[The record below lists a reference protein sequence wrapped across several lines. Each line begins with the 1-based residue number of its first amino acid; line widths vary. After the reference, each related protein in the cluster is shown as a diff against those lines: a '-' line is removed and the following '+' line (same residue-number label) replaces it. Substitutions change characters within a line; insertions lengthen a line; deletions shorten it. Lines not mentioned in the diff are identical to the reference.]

1 MAMILKS
8 NFDKASAEDR
18 YKIAEQLL
26 INIDYIEA
34 VRQYVAPDKDGN
46 AWLAV
51 KVSGEVYLIV
61 YPSVEKFKEL
71 FLEIQ
76 RRNEKFI
83 LVIGMTCESDDE

>member
-1 MAMILKS
+1 MAMILKT
-8 NFDKASAEDR
+8 NFDKASADER
-18 YKIAEQLL
+18 YKFAEQLL

-46 AWLAV
+46 AWLAL
-51 KVSGEVYLIV
+51 KVSGKVYLIV

-83 LVIGMTCESDDE
+83 LVIGMTCEDDD